1 LWLPA
6 LGLPSP
12 TFRDSIRPEDAMPFQ
27 PSESLKSRTFLGLI
41 VAQFLAGFNDQAIH
55 AASMFYAIHHNTL
68 TDAQAISLMPILF
81 YAPWAIF
88 CTLAGYLADRFSK
101 QKAVVIWKVA
111 EVGITL
117 LALGGFY
124 LGTVHKDPLG
134 PWIVLSTVF
143 LMGTHAAF
151 FAPAKYG
158 AMPEILQ
165 PQVLSRGNGILES
178 TTFLAA
184 ILGTV
189 SGGLLSFVF
198 KDQEYF
204 IGLILVGL
212 AVIGAVASFLVA
224 RLPAANPNRPFPANL
239 FKPLLDNLRI
249 MRRSR
254 PLALSV
260 LGIAFFIFM
269 VAFMRSTM
277 YMHGESRIPRWTEF
291 KTSLVVAAVALG
303 AGLGSP
309 LVGYLSGGKVELG
322 LVPFG
327 AVGMI
332 LATLVAAFTLDS
344 LPALVVCLVFI
355 GFFAGFY
362 LVPMYTLLQHRA
374 PKTSKGDLVATSNF
388 INVLGAMAASAL
400 FFSLVSLAH
409 FLGVAP
415 EVRQVDGVAQGQLIA
430 LVKDDR
436 NRPRYVLIQGEK
448 LWKIKASRETG
459 DPGGGLYVKDERGK
473 HRGIKASRD
482 RGNGSDIFDPLD
494 QLDIF
499 GPDEAQEDIRH
510 NHFEIETLGSLEK
523 GDQVVV
529 SRYEI
534 HQVFTYRIRPA
545 GEALKPAYNNE
556 ALPRLL
562 FIGASLMTL
571 GILILLCRQ
580 LPDFFLR
587 ALLWLRAQRRYRL
600 KVVGMNNLPSN
611 GPVILATNCD
621 RLEKCLQVIT
631 ATDRFTRFVLLE
643 GNGGEQPSGLL
654 RYLAQRTGLVTLHP
668 QTDPPEVWD
677 KALAKGAKALGQ
689 GNLLGLTADG
699 QVPPAGVGKFIQ
711 ELQALTPAPMVPVYC
726 GSLDAEAGANTQ
738 PGIRRVQVVIGQALP
753 SEATIE
759 VIQRT
764 IHLLGEWVRQT
775 EAAGEAPAT
784 ARIPTAASASPT
796 ETASGRPGYP

>member
-1 LWLPA
+1 MPY
-6 LGLPSP
+6 LPSE
-12 TFRDSIRPEDAMPFQ
+12 TLR
-27 PSESLKSRTFLGLI
+27 SRTFVGLI
-41 VAQFLAGFNDQAIH
+41 SAQFLAGFNDQAIH
-55 AASMFYAIHHNTL
+55 AASMFYAIHHGTL

-101 QKAVVIWKVA
+101 QKAIVIWKAA

-117 LALGGFY
+117 LALFGFY

-165 PQVLSRGNGILES
+165 PHALSRGNGILES

-189 SGGLLSFVF
+189 TGGLLSFVF

-204 IGLILVGL
+204 IGLILFGL
-212 AVIGAVASFLVA
+212 AVLGAGLSLLVA
-224 RLPAANPNRPFPANL
+224 RLPAANPTRPFPFNL

-249 MRRSR
+249 MLRSR

-277 YMHGESRIPRWTEF
+277 YMHGESRVPHWDEF

-303 AGLGSP
+303 VGLGSP
-309 LVGYLSGGKVELG
+309 LVGYLSGGKIELG
-322 LVPFG
+322 LVPYG

-332 LATLVAAFTLDS
+332 LATLIAALTLDA

-388 INVLGAMAASAL
+388 INVLGAMAASVL
-400 FFSLVSLAH
+400 FFALVSLAH
-409 FLGVAP
+409 RLDLAP
-415 EVRQVDGVAQGQLIA
+415 EVRQRDNIGRGELVAL
-430 LVKDDR
+430 K
-436 NRPRYVLIQGEK
+436 
-448 LWKIKASRETG
+448 
-459 DPGGGLYVKDERGK
+459 KDERNRVVSFEV
-473 HRGIKASRD
+473 RGEKPLRREAGEASEPA
-482 RGNGSDIFDPLD
+482 DPLD
-494 QLDIF
+494 LLDIF
-499 GPDEAQEDIRH
+499 GDDEAPDDLRNTRVQ
-510 NHFEIETLGSLEK
+510 IEVLGSLGK
-523 GDQVVV
+523 GDPVVV
-529 SRYEI
+529 STYKIDHVR
-534 HQVFTYRIRPA
+534 TYRLRGA
-545 GEALKPAYNNE
+545 GEPLIPAYDNR

-571 GILILLCRQ
+571 GILVLLCRQ

-587 ALLWLRAQRRYRL
+587 ALLWLRALGRYRL
-600 KVVGMNNLPSN
+600 KVVGMQNLPAN
-611 GPVILATNCD
+611 GPVLLATNCD
-621 RLEKCLQVIT
+621 RLEKCMQVIT

-643 GNGGEQPSGLL
+643 SNGDEEPSGLL
-654 RYLAQRTGLVTLHP
+654 RYLARRTGLVSLRP
-668 QTDPPEVWD
+668 AADPPEAWD
-677 KALAKGAKALGQ
+677 RALAKAAKALGQ
-689 GNLLGLTADG
+689 GHLLGLTAES
-699 QVPPAGVGKFIQ
+699 QVSAAEVDKFLQ
-711 ELQALTPAPMVPVYC
+711 ELRALMSVPVVPVYC
-726 GSLDAEAGANTQ
+726 GSLAPPD
-738 PGIRRVQVVIGQALP
+738 PGTAPHVQRVRVVIGQAMRP
-753 SEATIE
+753 DASVDEIRRR
-759 VIQRT
+759 IR
-764 IHLLGEWVRQT
+764 LLGDWIHQT
-775 EAAGEAPAT
+775 EESGVTPAT
-784 ARIPTAASASPT
+784 AKIPSGQTSAS
-796 ETASGRPGYP
+796 R